1 MTDLLTRDP
10 NDTGDIPHPDLV
22 DTHVLD
28 VGEITQAIRPYELD
42 FPALRRSDA
51 SGELPLYDPAETVQF
66 ALPGEAVTEAIQG
79 PQSPPPPIP
88 PNPGPVL
95 PPRAK
100 GWLRRLGYVGQHRAD
115 RSYRWSIR

>member
-1 MTDLLTRDP
+1 MTDLLIRDP

-28 VGEITQAIRPYELD
+28 TGETTQAIRPYELD
-42 FPALRRSDA
+42 YPALRRSDA
-51 SGELPLYDPAETVQF
+51 TVEQTVRF
-66 ALPGEAVTEAIQG
+66 ALPSEAVTEEIQG

-95 PPRAK
+95 PPRPK

-115 RSYRWSIR
+115 RSYRWSVR